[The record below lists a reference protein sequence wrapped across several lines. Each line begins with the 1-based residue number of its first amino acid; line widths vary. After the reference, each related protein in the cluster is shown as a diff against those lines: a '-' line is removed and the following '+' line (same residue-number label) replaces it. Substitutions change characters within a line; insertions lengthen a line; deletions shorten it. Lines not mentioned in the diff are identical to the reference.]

1 MKHIPILPIVSMD
14 KSESKELLADK
25 DLSQICST
33 DEGKPESVIVDEI
46 PMEESKSECVHK
58 KKLIKVCKE

>member
-1 MKHIPILPIVSMD
+1 MKQIPILPIVSID

-46 PMEESKSECVHK
+46 PMEESKS
-58 KKLIKVCKE
+58 